1 MMSKEKEA
9 LNKIERSFSERPQ
22 DDQEALLKYTWC
34 NTCMEVDL
42 GMKSAREFELEERV
56 WIEGEC
62 LKCGE
67 VVITELEEE

>member
-1 MMSKEKEA
+1 MNDELNEKRVERDFSQRS
-9 LNKIERSFSERPQ
+9 IEEQQ
-22 DDQEALLKYTWC
+22 DFLSQTWC

-42 GMKSAREFELEERV
+42 GMKNAKEYESESRI

-67 VVITELEEE
+67 ITITEIVEED